1 MHIYM
6 IYIYPGIPTSIK
18 TMGVDLNTIA
28 YNPKGLNHRNW
39 GTTIIL
45 MVVGFPRVYIS
56 IPLLLRDM
64 CFFDLQ
70 ATPRRSERRR
80 WFLGER
86 SRPSPRSVMC
96 AGESFLS
103 CESCE
108 SCIRPCAFVEIF
120 DMMIYL
126 FLYIYICN

>member
-1 MHIYM
+1 
-6 IYIYPGIPTSIK
+6 
-18 TMGVDLNTIA
+18 MGVDLTTIA
-28 YNPKGLNHRNW
+28 YNAKGLNHRNW
-39 GTTIIL
+39 GK

-70 ATPRRSERRR
+70 ATHRRSERRR

-96 AGESFLS
+96 AGESFCHASHVSHVLDHVHLLKS
-103 CESCE
+103 L
-108 SCIRPCAFVEIF
+108 I
-120 DMMIYL
+120 
-126 FLYIYICN
+126 